1 MDIVDQYSQE
11 SSLKDAVVRLE
22 LACRGCRYNL
32 YGLSA
37 DGKCPECGMDVSQ
50 TVIHTIDPAASKL
63 PKISNPSAVGNG
75 LLWLLISLAIAAL
88 LLVARPI
95 ALRLDA
101 LDKTGAQDYAAFAT
115 MYLPTIACVVILLG
129 LFAAVL
135 FIPKKGNE
143 HDGTIRRDIR
153 VLITGMIGL
162 SVFCIV
168 SSGLELIPVTSWIK
182 SLSHIALMVCAI
194 VILFGLKGILRA
206 VGQRSREYRTARGGR
221 QGIRAMIGA
230 MFAAIAGEIARIAV
244 VELGSFPRIEAIAI
258 VITYMSVLML
268 VIGLGYL
275 VVNGWWIRQALCQPP
290 PKLRTILSPR
300 SDWDARD

>member
-1 MDIVDQYSQE
+1 MVIVEQTGKE
-11 SSLKDAVVRLE
+11 SSLKEAVVRTE

-32 YGLSA
+32 YALAA
-37 DGKCPECGMDVSQ
+37 DGKCPECGMDISQ
-50 TVIHTIDPAASKL
+50 TVIHAIDPAASNL
-63 PKISNPSAVGNG
+63 PKISNPNAVGNG
-75 LLWLLISLAIAAL
+75 LLWLLISLVIATL
-88 LLVARPI
+88 LLIARPI

-101 LDKTGAQDYAAFAT
+101 LDKTGLQDFCAFT
-115 MYLPTIACVVILLG
+115 PTYLPIAAGLAVLLG
-129 LFAAVL
+129 IIAAVR
-135 FIPKKGNE
+135 FIPKKDNE
-143 HDGTIRRDIR
+143 HNGTIRRDIR

-168 SSGLELIPVTSWIK
+168 SSWLQYMHLTNWI
-182 SLSHIALMVCAI
+182 LNLGYIALMVCAI
-194 VILFGLKGILRA
+194 VILYGLKGILRA

-230 MFAAIAGEIARIAV
+230 MFAAIAGQLVQMV
-244 VELGSFPRIEAIAI
+244 VTQLGSFPRIEAMAT

-275 VVNGWWIRQALCQPP
+275 VVNGWWIRKALCKPP
-290 PKLRTILSPR
+290 PKLRTILCPR